1 MATGA
6 PRHRSRIE
14 KARYGSVYVVGK
26 VRLSPSVES
35 DRGTGAGGTRRLPR
49 EPVPEGSSTP
59 DLGDGGGRPELGYD
73 TDAGAAA

>member
-1 MATGA
+1 VATGA

-26 VRLSPSVES
+26 VRLSPSVEATAAPALVQS
-35 DRGTGAGGTRRLPR
+35 RLLPR

-59 DLGDGGGRPELGYD
+59 DMGDGGGR
-73 TDAGAAA
+73 AARGTTLFSALTA